1 MKKIAI
7 LAIIIL
13 AVGGGIVAY
22 ASESKGSSND
32 NSINNTIQSSD
43 SNTNNNNNNNNGQS
57 YNQGNGENNSNN
69 TEVENQNSNDTNSS
83 TIGQE
88 NTSINSDSTNK
99 DKTTNTKESSNNVIN
114 KNTTNHLSTSKYK
127 DMFLIMFN
135 HGICTPISLEPTPG
149 AKSANA
155 WQFNPYTTGKLISQG
170 DKWDKVMIEN
180 KIGYVPK
187 ANVVIGTL
195 ICKYA
200 LTKNSNTFIY
210 SSQSTNSQVVKVL
223 PKNTSVWV
231 EYNNDGW
238 SNVST
243 SNDLIGGY
251 ILTKDLKFE
260 SKS

>member
-22 ASESKGSSND
+22 ASESKGLSKD

-43 SNTNNNNNNNNGQS
+43 SNTNNNNGQS
-57 YNQGNGENNSNN
+57 YNQGNGEN
-69 TEVENQNSNDTNSS
+69 
-83 TIGQE
+83 
-88 NTSINSDSTNK
+88 
-99 DKTTNTKESSNNVIN
+99 KTTNTEESSNNVIN

-127 DMFLIMFN
+127 NMFLMFTQT
-135 HGICTPISLEPTPG
+135 ICTPISLEPAPG
-149 AKSANA
+149 VKSANA

-180 KIGYVPK
+180 KIWYVPK

-200 LTKNSNTFIY
+200 LAKNSNTFIY
-210 SSQSTNSQVVKVL
+210 SSQSTNSQVVEAL

-251 ILTKDLKFE
+251 ILTKDLEFE